1 MGKGYMA
8 GFGPALAKSID
19 DRQVFVRE
27 QTARRS
33 EYLRNVGIPA
43 IQKRDQNVQTDVA
56 KINSAIALGFRPEV
70 ASAAY
75 EAGHLDAA
83 IDQVSKA
90 SDVRGAVDY
99 FNNIQKLTDEYAAKS
114 ANPEEVAKRAW
125 GIAAKVD
132 ADLGTEEGGK
142 AGFFDTL
149 FSLNPEAAIDANM
162 AKFSVQG
169 YGEKDVTAAIG
180 STRNTVGPSGYQ
192 YETVPANLL
201 SGKELVTMEKLTA
214 MSKDYMVH
222 IASQTNNPL
231 VMSQDGKS
239 HYVNSALAGDINGA
253 ASAAA
258 RAAASLLNDRR
269 DPVAVSATIDRASRY
284 FLNIEVQDF
293 DGFQEYM
300 EAIMEAIRG
309 GKDLPTLTGN
319 SAAKVKITNTGKP
332 NDAKPNANSSVSVPF
347 ATGVNPEGEE

>member
-90 SDVRGAVDY
+90 SNVRGAVDY

-114 ANPEEVAKRAW
+114 KNPEEVAKRAW

-132 ADLGTEEGGK
+132 ADLGTEEGGR
-142 AGFFDTL
+142 AGIFETL

-169 YGEKDVTAAIG
+169 YGEKDVTAAMG
-180 STRNTVGPSGYQ
+180 STRNTVGPSGYVYDTLPSSLASGTDKFSQ
-192 YETVPANLL
+192 SDYRSTRKLFYKSFADSIKET
-201 SGKELVTMEKLTA
+201 LTQVGD
-214 MSKDYMVH
+214 DY
-222 IASQTNNPL
+222 IASREVAPNLDGSSEAATSTVAYLLADGVTYAKAMAAIEDAKRKYLQKPASAGPL
-231 VMSQDGKS
+231 VEKDWSNFMD
-239 HYVNSALAGDINGA
+239 ALAILRGEEVD
-253 ASAAA
+253 
-258 RAAASLLNDRR
+258 DEEE
-269 DPVAVSATIDRASRY
+269 VVTKAVKPIIPPKAV
-284 FLNIEVQDF
+284 VQKQAGGF
-293 DGFQEYM
+293 DGTV
-300 EAIMEAIRG
+300 
-309 GKDLPTLTGN
+309 DT
-319 SAAKVKITNTGKP
+319 
-332 NDAKPNANSSVSVPF
+332 
-347 ATGVNPEGEE
+347 EGQ